1 MKYNPE
7 LKASIPAY
15 FKYVI
20 IVEGSGMIPIMN
32 RVGFTKVYALH
43 ETGRSIKERV
53 EQIMIQI
60 NKKDKVC
67 ILTDFDKKGKDL
79 YMLVKPMFQELGA
92 KLDSSLRGLLLKGQF
107 EHVEEI
113 SKFFE
118 NLDKVI

>member
-15 FKYVI
+15 FDYVI
-20 IVEGSGMIPIMN
+20 IVEGKKSADAMYS
-32 RVGFTKVYALH
+32 VGFRKIYTLH
-43 ETGRSIKERV
+43 ETGVPMKERV
-53 EQIMIQI
+53 AQIMESI

-67 ILTDFDKKGKDL
+67 ILTDFDRKGKDL
-79 YMLVKPMFQELGA
+79 YLLVKPIFQEHGA

-113 SKFFE
+113 TQFFDKLSK
-118 NLDKVI
+118 IG